1 MYPEIDV
8 QLKNLQAKLQQ
19 LLKQYQLLQKEN
31 EQLKKQLELNK
42 NYAANNHELNQSL
55 QQKMV
60 VNGLVHQQ
68 NNSADKVALE
78 KKIDKYLQEIDKCL
92 LLLNASV

>member
-1 MYPEIDV
+1 MHPEIDV

-42 NYAANNHELNQSL
+42 NYAANSHELNQSL

-68 NNSADKVALE
+68 NNSADKVVLE

>member
-8 QLKNLQAKLQQ
+8 QLKNLQTKLQQ

-31 EQLKKQLELNK
+31 QQLKTELEKSKVHAVSNLEKNK
-42 NYAANNHELNQSL
+42 DL
-55 QQKMV
+55 QQKVV

-68 NNSADKVALE
+68 KNTADKLALE

>member
-1 MYPEIDV
+1 M
-8 QLKNLQAKLQQ
+8 
-19 LLKQYQLLQKEN
+19 LQKEN

-42 NYAANNHELNQSL
+42 NYAANSHELNQSL

-68 NNSADKVALE
+68 NNRADKVVLE

>member
-42 NYAANNHELNQSL
+42 NYAANNYELNQSL
-55 QQKMV
+55 HQKMV
-60 VNGLVHQQ
+60 ISGLVQQQ
-68 NNSADKVALE
+68 NTSADKMALQ